1 MKARS
6 PILKIKIKDLNDKV
20 FTKTQN
26 ETELGLELGIS
37 NETVASINDQLKK
50 SKKEIVDLQAKINN
64 LNDQL
69 KISVEANKPIQDLS
83 LAFASQNSRLIVE
96 NLEKKLNEAN
106 LIIQNN
112 DRTIS
117 NLNDQICGLNNLAE
131 HYRKN
136 ELIKVDMITRLDQ
149 YVYSLENQ
157 LANEKNTTNNHIDQL
172 KLVTDEQTNITKE
185 LNQKK

>member
-157 LANEKNTTNNHIDQL
+157 LANEKKYN
-172 KLVTDEQTNITKE
+172 
-185 LNQKK
+185 